1 MLQSLLQF
9 LHLCFRSKIRLT
21 SSVPERAFSI
31 VVIWAQQPGW
41 AESFV
46 LLGQA
51 LTSKVH
57 NRRVFNSLGFIRTD
71 FQTHL
76 LCPGHPNLL
85 DPPGYEGDK
94 SPNWKAGWHS
104 LSSQQL
110 SQPIPT
116 SRGGNDNR
124 LQCSCLEN
132 RRDRG
137 AWRAAVCGVAQS
149 QTRLK
154 RLSSSSSS
162 RIPSSFHAKAFFLK
176 FRMSDWTAH
185 HCPPAPRSCPLPQYL
200 CTSSQSPSHPN
211 SHHFPSL
218 NNSIP

>member
-1 MLQSLLQF
+1 MCVTCPFSPKNCKAKVWLTFFQLPTVNSRAFYSNVMLQSLLQF

-110 SQPIPT
+110 I
-116 SRGGNDNR
+116 
-124 LQCSCLEN
+124 
-132 RRDRG
+132 
-137 AWRAAVCGVAQS
+137 
-149 QTRLK
+149 
-154 RLSSSSSS
+154 
-162 RIPSSFHAKAFFLK
+162 
-176 FRMSDWTAH
+176 TAH
-185 HCPPAPRSCPLPQYL
+185 PNFQRRQWQPTPVFLPGK
-200 CTSSQSPSHPN
+200 SQGQG
-211 SHHFPSL
+211 SL
-218 NNSIP
+218 AGCCLWGRTESDTTEAT